1 MTQELSKQPTV
12 DVAEHNAFFPS
23 AYSLSQF
30 TAPMSDLSDFHYD
43 KKYTGNKKI
52 LLIASDERYLLMDN
66 GTFFS
71 TGNHPVETLVPMY
84 HLVEAGWDFEI
95 VTLSGN
101 PVKFEFWAMPSEDT
115 RLKEFFER
123 YAEQFKAP
131 KKLANV
137 IADGLDQ
144 YFALYIPGGH
154 GALVGLDE
162 SLDVKAA
169 LEHFHKKNEFI
180 ITICHGPAGLL
191 AAALNE
197 DKDNFL
203 FKGYE
208 LVLLPDVIDR
218 TSPDMGYMPG
228 HLRWYMGTR
237 LEELGMKV
245 LNEGIDGSVHRDRNL
260 LSGDS
265 PLAANNLGKLAAK
278 ALLETI

>member
-1 MTQELSKQPTV
+1 MAELSKKPTP

-23 AYSLSQF
+23 EYSLSQF
-30 TAPMSDLSDFHYD
+30 TAPVSDLSDFEYSI
-43 KKYTGNKKI
+43 KYTGNKKI
-52 LLIASDERYLLMDN
+52 LIIASDERYVLMDN

-84 HLVEAGWDFEI
+84 HLAEAGWDFEI

-101 PVKFEFWAMPSEDT
+101 PVKFEFWAMPKEDV

-123 YAEQFKAP
+123 YAEQFKQP
-131 KKLANV
+131 KKLSDV
-137 IADGLDQ
+137 IANGLDQ

-162 SLDVKAA
+162 SRDVKTA
-169 LEHFHKKNEFI
+169 LKHFHDRNEFI

-191 AAALNE
+191 AGAIDEKPE
-197 DKDNFL
+197 DFM
-203 FKGYE
+203 FRGYDIC
-208 LVLLPDVIDR
+208 LLPDIVDR

-237 LEELGMKV
+237 LAELGMNI
-245 LNEGIDGSVHRDRNL
+245 LNENIDGSVHRDRNL

-278 ALLETI
+278 TLLESL